1 MAEPTSTTALVAKTA
16 VTTLTD
22 ERLRKGRAWTTGL
35 LLLPVILISML
46 ICSLFL
52 GNISED
58 YQEYIGDMRDGFRLL
73 DGTIDS
79 MNNEME
85 DGDRLD
91 SIRVKAIF
99 YAPIFGT
106 ESPSGVEHRQFEK
119 NLPPTRTDDRIA
131 REARE
136 KETRSKRPRP
146 EARMVNHSQ
155 EISGEMS

>member
-91 SIRVKAIF
+91 SMRVRQGWNTDSLKKI
-99 YAPIFGT
+99 YHLRGT
-106 ESPSGVEHRQFEK
+106 MIG
-119 NLPPTRTDDRIA
+119 LPERRGRRKLVRKDQGR
-131 REARE
+131 
-136 KETRSKRPRP
+136 KP
-146 EARMVNHSQ
+146 EW
-155 EISGEMS
+155 

>member
-79 MNNEME
+79 MN
-85 DGDRLD
+85 
-91 SIRVKAIF
+91 KAIF

-119 NLPPTRTDDRIA
+119 NLPPTRNDDRIA